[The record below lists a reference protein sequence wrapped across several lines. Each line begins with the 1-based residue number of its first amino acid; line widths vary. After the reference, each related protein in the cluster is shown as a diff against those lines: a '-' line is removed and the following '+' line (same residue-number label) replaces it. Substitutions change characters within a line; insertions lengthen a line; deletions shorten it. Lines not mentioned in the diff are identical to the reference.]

1 MSARQLIVIFV
12 AGIAAIGAIFL
23 VRSLAPHRQTQ
34 AAEAAAPINGEQVLV
49 VARDVPQGAALTP
62 SDLAVRLFPTESVSA
77 NFVRVSQSPSAQAD
91 YVGAVTRRNF
101 VAGEPIVQGSV
112 IQPDGHGFLAAQ
124 LQPGF
129 RAVAIEIK
137 SETAAGGYISPNDH
151 VDVILTQTVQVRDGT
166 AGSRDQV
173 RADVVV
179 SDVRVLA
186 LDDVVQPQT
195 SGQAP
200 ERHTASVAVLEL
212 TAADARTLA
221 MADGMGDIS
230 LSLRGVEADTVGLAT
245 GASHGGLSQDNGSV
259 RVHSFGT
266 VISGG
271 GR

>member
-1 MSARQLIVIFV
+1 MSARQLIVILV
-12 AGIAAIGAIFL
+12 AGVAAIGAIFL
-23 VRSLAPHRQTQ
+23 VRSLAPHHPVQT
-34 AAEAAAPINGEQVLV
+34 AEAATPINGEQVLV

-62 SDLAVRLFPTESVSA
+62 SDLAVRLFPTESVSG
-77 NFVRVSQSPSAQAD
+77 NFVRVSQAPSAQAD

-112 IQPDGHGFLAAQ
+112 IQPDGHGFMAAQ

-129 RAVAIEIK
+129 RAVAVEIK
-137 SETAAGGYISPNDH
+137 AETAAGGYISPNDH
-151 VDVILTQTVQVRDGT
+151 VDVILTQTIQVRDN
-166 AGSRDQV
+166 GSSHDQV
-173 RADVVV
+173 RSDIVL

-186 LDDVVQPQT
+186 LDDIVQPQT

-200 ERHTASVAVLEL
+200 ERHTANVAVLEL

-230 LSLRGVEADTVGLAT
+230 LSLRGVEADAVGLAT
-245 GASHGGLSQDNGSV
+245 GSSHGGISQENGAV